1 MRVISDTQMRL
12 EFYQSHSKMSKKLE
26 KISEVLQKD
35 MSFLE
40 KVAEDFKTPKGS
52 SAGAKGMTIEQVVR
66 VAILKQLRQLGY
78 EELYDELNDN
88 ISYRRFGKIHEG
100 EVPKKM
106 TLNENIKR
114 ISPEGWEEI
123 HKVIIKTAKGLGV
136 EKGKSV
142 RMDST
147 GVESNIH
154 YPTDGELLWD
164 CVRVIDR
171 IIEGVMDEYPDMEIG
186 YHNHTKRAKKRRYR
200 IVNTSSEEKRV
211 EAYRDLLKVSRVTGK
226 YGESCIEQLEKK
238 VRQGDI
244 EAGVYKEDLTGYL
257 ESLNT
262 IINQT
267 ERRVLNEEKVEAKDK
282 LVSIFETH
290 SDILAKG
297 KRKVIF
303 GHKILL
309 SGGKSNLILD
319 CMIERGNWSDAEY
332 FEKGIDRLKERYD
345 VHPEEITTDGG
356 FAGKNNYD
364 YAVGKKIKKVLFT
377 KKCSSKIVELVKTS
391 RAYKRLKRFRAGI
404 EGCISAG
411 KRAYGLSRCT
421 WKGWRSF
428 QSYVWLGVIAFNLSI
443 MANTLL
449 K

>member
-1 MRVISDTQMRL
+1 MRL
-12 EFYQSHSKMSKKLE
+12 EFYQSNSKMSKKLQ
-26 KISEVLQKD
+26 KISDILQKD
-35 MSFLE
+35 VSFLE

-52 SAGAKGMTIEQVVR
+52 PAGANGMTIEQVVR
-66 VAILKQLRQLGY
+66 VAILKQLRQLCY
-78 EELYDELNDN
+78 EELFDELNDN
-88 ISYRRFGKIHEG
+88 ISYRRFAKIHEG

-123 HKVIIKTAKGLGV
+123 HKAIIKIAKELGV
-136 EKGKSV
+136 EKGKKV

-147 GVESNIH
+147 SVESNIH

-171 IIEGVMDEYPDMEIG
+171 IIEGVMDEYPDMGIG

-200 IVNTSSEEKRV
+200 IVNTSSKEKRE
-211 EAYRDLLKVSRVTGK
+211 EAYKDLLKVSRMTEE
-226 YGESCIEQLEKK
+226 YGESCIEQLEKR
-238 VRQGDI
+238 VRRGDV
-244 EAGVYKEDLTGYL
+244 EARVYKEELAGYL
-257 ESLNT
+257 ESLQI

-267 ERRVLNEEKVEAKDK
+267 ERRVLEGEKVEAKDK

-297 KRKVIF
+297 KRRVVF

-319 CMIERGNWSDAEY
+319 CMIERGNWSDAEC
-332 FEKGIDRLKERYD
+332 FGTGIDRLKERYD
-345 VHPEEITTDGG
+345 IHPEEITTDGG
-356 FAGKNNYD
+356 FASKDNYD
-364 YAVGKKIKKVLFT
+364 YAVGRGIKKVLFT

-391 RAYKRLKRFRAGI
+391 RAYKRLKKFRAGI
-404 EGCISAG
+404 EGCISAA

-443 MANTLL
+443 MTNALL
-449 K
+449 R

>member
-1 MRVISDTQMRL
+1 MREIYDAQLRL
-12 EFYQSHSKMSKKLE
+12 EFYQSNSKMSKKLE
-26 KISEVLQKD
+26 KISGILD
-35 MSFLE
+35 RDIRFLAKISE
-40 KVAEDFKTPKGS
+40 NFKTPKKS

-66 VAILKQLRQLGY
+66 VALLKQLRQLSY
-78 EELYDELNDN
+78 EKLYDELNDN
-88 ISYRRFGKIHEG
+88 ISYRRFAKIHEG

-106 TLNENIKR
+106 TLNENIKK
-114 ISPEGWEEI
+114 IPPEGWEEI
-123 HKVIIKTAKGLGV
+123 HKVIIKAAKELGV

-147 GVESNIH
+147 CVESNIH

-171 IIEGVMDEYPDMEIG
+171 IIAGVMNEYPEMEIE

-200 IVNTSSEEKRV
+200 IVNTSSKEKRV
-211 EAYRDLLKVSRVTGK
+211 EAYKDLLKVSRETGK
-226 YGESCIEQLEKK
+226 YCESCIDRLEKR
-238 VRQGDI
+238 VREGDI
-244 EAGVYKEDLTGYL
+244 EARVYKEELAGYL
-257 ESLNT
+257 ESLKT

-267 ERRVLNEEKVEAKDK
+267 ERRVLDGEKVEAKDK

-297 KRKVIF
+297 KRKVVF

-332 FEKGIDRLKERYD
+332 FEKGIERLRKKYE
-345 VHPEEITTDGG
+345 VHPEEIATDGG
-356 FAGKNNYD
+356 FASKDNYD
-364 YAVGKKIKKVLFT
+364 YAVSKGIKKVLFT
-377 KKCSSKIVELVKTS
+377 KKCTSKIAELVRTS
-391 RAYKRLKRFRAGI
+391 RAYKKLKKFRAGI
-404 EGCISAG
+404 EGCISAA
-411 KRAYGLSRCT
+411 KRAYGLSRCN
-421 WKGWRSF
+421 WKGWQSF
-428 QSYVWLGVIAFNLSI
+428 QSYVWVGVIAFNLSI
-443 MANTLL
+443 MAESLI

>member
-1 MRVISDTQMRL
+1 
-12 EFYQSHSKMSKKLE
+12 MSKKLQE
-26 KISEVLQKD
+26 ISEILQKD

-52 SAGAKGMTIEQVVR
+52 AAGAKGMTIEQVVR

-78 EELYDELNDN
+78 EELFDELNDN
-88 ISYRRFGKIHEG
+88 ISYRRFAKIHEG
-100 EVPKKM
+100 KVPKKM
-106 TLNENIKR
+106 TLNENIKK

-123 HKVIIKTAKGLGV
+123 HKVIVKTAKELGV
-136 EKGKSV
+136 EKGKKV

-147 GVESNIH
+147 SVESNIH

-200 IVNTSSEEKRV
+200 IVNTSSKEKRE
-211 EAYRDLLKVSRVTGK
+211 EAYKDLLKVSRMTGE
-226 YGESCIEQLEKK
+226 YGESCIEQLEER
-238 VRQGDI
+238 VRHGDV
-244 EAGVYKEDLTGYL
+244 EAMVYKEELAGYL
-257 ESLNT
+257 ESLNV
-262 IINQT
+262 IISQA
-267 ERRVLNEEKVEAKDK
+267 ERRVLEGEKVETKDK

-290 SDILAKG
+290 SDILVKG
-297 KRKVIF
+297 KRKVVF

-309 SGGKSNLILD
+309 SGGESNLILD

-356 FAGKNNYD
+356 FASKDNYD
-364 YAVGKKIKKVLFT
+364 YAVGKGIKKVLFT
-377 KKCSSKIVELVKTS
+377 RKCSSKIAELMKAN
-391 RAYKRLKRFRAGI
+391 RAYKRLKKFRAGI
-404 EGCISAG
+404 EGCISAA
-411 KRAYGLSRCT
+411 KRAYGLSRCA

-443 MANTLL
+443 MTNAL

>member
-1 MRVISDTQMRL
+1 
-12 EFYQSHSKMSKKLE
+12 
-26 KISEVLQKD
+26 
-35 MSFLE
+35 
-40 KVAEDFKTPKGS
+40 
-52 SAGAKGMTIEQVVR
+52 
-66 VAILKQLRQLGY
+66 
-78 EELYDELNDN
+78 
-88 ISYRRFGKIHEG
+88 
-100 EVPKKM
+100 M
-106 TLNENIKR
+106 TLNENIKK

-123 HKVIIKTAKGLGV
+123 HKVIVKTAKELGV
-136 EKGKSV
+136 EKGKKV

-147 GVESNIH
+147 SVESNIH

-200 IVNTSSEEKRV
+200 IVNTSSKEKRE
-211 EAYRDLLKVSRVTGK
+211 EAYKDLLKVSRMTGE
-226 YGESCIEQLEKK
+226 YGESCIEQLEER
-238 VRQGDI
+238 VRHGDV
-244 EAGVYKEDLTGYL
+244 EAMVYKEELAGYL
-257 ESLNT
+257 ESLNV
-262 IINQT
+262 IISQA
-267 ERRVLNEEKVEAKDK
+267 ERRVLEGEKVETKDK

-290 SDILAKG
+290 SDILVKG
-297 KRKVIF
+297 KRKVVF

-309 SGGKSNLILD
+309 SGGESNLILD

-356 FAGKNNYD
+356 FASKDNYD
-364 YAVGKKIKKVLFT
+364 YAVGKGIKKVLFT
-377 KKCSSKIVELVKTS
+377 RKCSSKIAELMKAN
-391 RAYKRLKRFRAGI
+391 RAYKRLKKFRAGI
-404 EGCISAG
+404 EGCISAA
-411 KRAYGLSRCT
+411 KRAYGLSRCA

-443 MANTLL
+443 MTNAL